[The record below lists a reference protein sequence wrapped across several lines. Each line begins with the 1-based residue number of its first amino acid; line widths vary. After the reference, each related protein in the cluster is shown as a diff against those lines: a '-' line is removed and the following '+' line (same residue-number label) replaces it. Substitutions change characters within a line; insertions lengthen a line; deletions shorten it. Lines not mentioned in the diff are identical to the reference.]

1 MPKNLQFTESTE
13 SVAKRTTAVA
23 GYPRKD
29 AAADDEMSLG
39 FFQCTVAA
47 YVAPLAPVGRTHP
60 WAVRMVEAASGSSEL
75 PGSEVVARRA
85 ALAAEWISNEGFY
98 SPVKREMMAD
108 DFVFMGPVVGPL
120 NTVDYLGTLGVFR
133 VYDAFPDVQ
142 VDMAPF
148 TQDPHENKRFWSI
161 IRVTGTHTGALDLG
175 DAKVPPSGK
184 RMRVGPQAVSVTF
197 NDADKVVRMT
207 GGYIADVRDGETG
220 DAGAMFAV
228 MRAVGVPTPRPGGKL
243 VKVLNWIG
251 AKRKDYPKGRSHA
264 DDLPA
269 AWASRGRKHGL
280 RTADAWTAQY

>member
-1 MPKNLQFTESTE
+1 
-13 SVAKRTTAVA
+13 
-23 GYPRKD
+23 
-29 AAADDEMSLG
+29 MSLG
-39 FFQCTVAA
+39 LFQCTVAA
-47 YVAPLAPVGRTHP
+47 YVAPLAPVGRTLP
-60 WAVRMVEAASGSSEL
+60 AVRMAEAASGSSEL
-75 PGSEVVARRA
+75 VGSEVVARRA

-161 IRVTGTHTGALDLG
+161 IRVTGTHTGDLDMG
-175 DAKVPPSGK
+175 DAKIPPSGK
-184 RMRVGPQAVSVTF
+184 QMLVGPQAVSVTF

>member
-1 MPKNLQFTESTE
+1 
-13 SVAKRTTAVA
+13 
-23 GYPRKD
+23 
-29 AAADDEMSLG
+29 
-39 FFQCTVAA
+39 
-47 YVAPLAPVGRTHP
+47 
-60 WAVRMVEAASGSSEL
+60 MVEAASGSSEL

-197 NDADKVVRMT
+197 NDADKVV
-207 GGYIADVRDGETG
+207 
-220 DAGAMFAV
+220 
-228 MRAVGVPTPRPGGKL
+228 KL
-243 VKVLNWIG
+243 VKLLNWIG